1 MADIEIKVKCIKDG
15 KMDEGETFCTKGFE
29 YDAIL
34 CEDEEFFDEFG
45 DDDEKY
51 WYFVEDDLTVKTY
64 LSEDEKKHYS
74 DWHSM
79 DKEFFDEYFKVI

>member
-1 MADIEIKVKCIKDG
+1 MADIEIRVKGIKDG
-15 KMDEGETFCTKGFE
+15 TMEDGDIFCTKGSE

-34 CEDEEFFDEFG
+34 CEDEEFFDEYG

-51 WYFVEDDLTVKTY
+51 WYYIKDELTIT
-64 LSEDEKKHYS
+64 DKKHYS

-79 DKEFFDEYFKVI
+79 DKEFFEVFFEVI